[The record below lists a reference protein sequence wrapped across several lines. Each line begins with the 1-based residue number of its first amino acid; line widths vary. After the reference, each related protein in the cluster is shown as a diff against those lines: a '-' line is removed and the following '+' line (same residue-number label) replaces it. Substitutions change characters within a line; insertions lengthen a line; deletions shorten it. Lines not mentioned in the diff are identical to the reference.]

1 MVPDQLEHLHRAA
14 EIAGVDI
21 GASVGPR
28 ARNVVSNHIRLS
40 VLEWGQPDAP
50 TIVLLHGGSL
60 TAHTWDLVCASL
72 SERYRCLAVDLR
84 GHGDSEWPADGD
96 YQLGTMARDIAELIA
111 LECTAP
117 PVLIGM
123 SLGGLTSIKLAGTS
137 GTQLAGL
144 VIVDIGPDLRSEG
157 ARSIVAFTSTNRE
170 LPGVED
176 FVAKAMAF
184 NPRRKPEL
192 LRRSLLYNLR
202 PLPNGSWTWKWDPR
216 RMHNVDLDAMARDYA
231 ELWQIVRHIHC
242 QTLVVRGSR
251 SPVFLAED
259 ARRLTE
265 AMLNATSA
273 IVEDAGHT
281 VQGDNPKGFLEIVR
295 PFLSEVLPA

>member
-1 MVPDQLEHLHRAA
+1 MFMTCDDAAAA
-14 EIAGVDI
+14 EDVQRVAI
-21 GASVGPR
+21 SVTP
-28 ARNVVSNHIRLS
+28 I
-40 VLEWGQPDAP
+40 
-50 TIVLLHGGSL
+50 
-60 TAHTWDLVCASL
+60 
-72 SERYRCLAVDLR
+72 
-84 GHGDSEWPADGD
+84 
-96 YQLGTMARDIAELIA
+96 
-111 LECTAP
+111 
-117 PVLIGM
+117 
-123 SLGGLTSIKLAGTS
+123 S